1 MSANTILLFV
11 HVLGALAYS
20 AALLMSLL
28 GLLIL
33 RRTALVEQARPLLGL
48 MEMTGPVSGIGLL
61 LIIVAGLYMTF
72 TAYGWQNAWLDVA
85 LISVVLL
92 LIPVGA
98 IMGIRRHAIAR
109 MLQDMPNGPLPESV
123 ERRIYDPALGMST
136 VVLILLLVGV
146 VFLMTTKPPLVG
158 SIITMVVAAVL
169 GVALSLPLVRS
180 PGRVGEIAN
189 EPAPS
194 DFSHRVEG

>member
-1 MSANTILLFV
+1 MSVNTILIFI

-61 LIIVAGLYMTF
+61 LILLAGLYMTF
-72 TAYGWQNAWLDVA
+72 TVYGWQTAWIDIA
-85 LISVVLL
+85 LISVVVL

-98 IMGIRRHAIAR
+98 VMGIRRHAIATMVR
-109 MLQDMPNGPLPESV
+109 EMPNGPLPESV

-146 VFLMTTKPPLVG
+146 VFLMTTKPLLVG
-158 SIITMVVAAVL
+158 SIVTMVVAAVL
-169 GVALSLPLVRS
+169 GVLLSLPLVRGPAPLES
-180 PGRVGEIAN
+180 AN
-189 EPAPS
+189 EPATG
-194 DFSHRVEG
+194 DFSRRIEG